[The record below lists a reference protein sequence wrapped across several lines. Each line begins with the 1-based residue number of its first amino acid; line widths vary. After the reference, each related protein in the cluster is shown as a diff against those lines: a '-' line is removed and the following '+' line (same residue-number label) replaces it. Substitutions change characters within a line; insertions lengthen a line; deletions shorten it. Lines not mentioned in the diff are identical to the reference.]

1 MSKFSS
7 VLCQKGVALITAMLV
22 LALAVTVAA
31 SMSFD
36 HQLDIRRVE
45 NMISGNQA
53 WSYQN
58 SAEVWA
64 KVMLTRDDKASSTVD
79 KERLQDLSDQSNAFF
94 DSGLADKDIINIKWS
109 DEQAKFNI
117 NNLIVNKTVHQVN
130 KKRIQRLFVLLDI
143 DPNIVNTIIDWIDS
157 DMVPTQPYGAED
169 LYYNQL
175 SPPYL
180 TAGQYMRDISEL
192 RLIKGVSAEV
202 YEKLSQYLTALPH
215 GTEINLNTAPSISLA
230 ALVDGMSLAKAEDL
244 SVLRDLNSYQH
255 IQEFIS
261 QVVLNNLQFKPEGL
275 SVTSDYFLITG
286 QIKVLSS
293 VRNYNSLLHRKDN
306 KVVVLKRTTG

>member
-7 VLCQKGVALITAMLV
+7 ELCQKGVALITAMLV

-117 NNLIVNKTVHQVN
+117 NNLIVNKIVHQVN

-215 GTEINLNTAPSISLA
+215 GTEINLNTAPSILLA